1 MTSLVECELADRAR
15 IDALVMME
23 RGQPAVAERAG
34 EDFTIER
41 LLENTDDAYTFPPF
55 SEMAPKLV
63 IDGLD
68 YPALRARER
77 ELLAEAVASARRFR
91 VRIEGYAWADVI
103 PELLYPT
110 TIGQASEATTG
121 RDATL
126 ERPTTSDPEPVAA
139 HTGARAEPSR

>member
-1 MTSLVECELADRAR
+1 
-15 IDALVMME
+15 ME
-23 RGQPAVAERAG
+23 RGQPPVAERAG

-63 IDGLD
+63 LDGLD

-77 ELLAEAVASARRFR
+77 ELLAQSVATARRYR

-110 TIGQASEATTG
+110 LIG
-121 RDATL
+121 
-126 ERPTTSDPEPVAA
+126 RPPEVAA
-139 HTGARAEPSR
+139 GSPEAPRERVGVAVGAPSRTPAGAADPAP